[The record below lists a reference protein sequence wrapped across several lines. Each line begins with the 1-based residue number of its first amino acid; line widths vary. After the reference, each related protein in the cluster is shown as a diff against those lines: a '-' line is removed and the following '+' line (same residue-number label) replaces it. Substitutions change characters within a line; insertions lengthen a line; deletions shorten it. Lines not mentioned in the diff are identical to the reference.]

1 MFQARRRN
9 IHFTAKILISSFGKV
24 IYIQDETGL
33 AEGLKILE
41 GWGQLEMCL
50 GQSAL
55 PGCDRVNWP
64 AKI

>member
-9 IHFTAKILISSFGKV
+9 IHSTAKILISSFGKV
-24 IYIQDETGL
+24 IYKQDETGM

-41 GWGQLEMCL
+41 GWGKLEMCW

-55 PGCDRVNWP
+55 PS
-64 AKI
+64 

>member
-24 IYIQDETGL
+24 IYIQDETGM

-41 GWGQLEMCL
+41 GWPPQTQL
-50 GQSAL
+50 L
-55 PGCDRVNWP
+55 PGPVIP
-64 AKI
+64 A